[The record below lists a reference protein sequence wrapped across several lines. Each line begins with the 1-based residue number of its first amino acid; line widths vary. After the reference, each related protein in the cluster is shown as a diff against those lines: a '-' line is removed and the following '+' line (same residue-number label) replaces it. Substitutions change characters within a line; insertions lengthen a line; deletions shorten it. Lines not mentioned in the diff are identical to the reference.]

1 MGTTFEGSLRV
12 SHQTRAIASMR
23 HAKTGINQQALAN
36 RESRTQATNTQS
48 SHISIDEQ
56 DKQDGRSRFHGIAQQ
71 GMLFDVQTT
80 THSNDSDVPRS
91 STRGLRPSFD

>member
-91 STRGLRPSFD
+91 FTFTHIHMA